1 MKISNW
7 GDKLDIKPNVIEE
20 AKSIFS
26 QITLKKGHKG
36 SSIDATIATILFIAS
51 KITGGSLSLQKLEN
65 KTGVKQNNIKR
76 YYKKLK
82 GYVPSLN

>member
-1 MKISNW
+1 MRRGPFDKFRGHFFKSSKDQTISKGTIKIQNW
-7 GDKLDIKPNVIEE
+7 GEKMDIKPNVVEE

-51 KITGGSLSLQKLEN
+51 KITGGTLSL
-65 KTGVKQNNIKR
+65 
-76 YYKKLK
+76 
-82 GYVPSLN
+82 